1 MEQKLKFISMSN
13 DKPLDSRTIN
23 LFNSLR
29 DMRKKHREEN
39 FQDWLQKY
47 NDDNVPNVNFIK
59 WFIDEMR
66 TILKHYNYEITDE
79 KIFKDEIASFIYN
92 LSEH

>member
-47 NDDNVPNVNFIK
+47 NYDNVPNVNFIK

-66 TILKHYNYEITDE
+66 SILKHYNYEITDE

>member
-66 TILKHYNYEITDE
+66 
-79 KIFKDEIASFIYN
+79 
-92 LSEH
+92 

>member
-66 TILKHYNYEITDE
+66 SI
-79 KIFKDEIASFIYN
+79 
-92 LSEH
+92 